1 MTIFSNT
8 HYLQSEKFQ
17 INFNTFSNPS
27 TSNPSTSNPS
37 TSNPSTNNP
46 STKNPSTSNHNTNN
60 LSTSNFSTTVIE
72 ENSNQLS
79 EMQLITV
86 SMILSYNY
94 FLK

>member
-17 INFNTFSNPS
+17 INFNTF
-27 TSNPSTSNPS
+27 SNPS